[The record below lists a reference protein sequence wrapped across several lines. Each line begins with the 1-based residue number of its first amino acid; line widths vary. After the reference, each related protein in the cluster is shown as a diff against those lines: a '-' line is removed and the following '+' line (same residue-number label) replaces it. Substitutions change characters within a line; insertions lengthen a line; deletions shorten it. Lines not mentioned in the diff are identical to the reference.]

1 MNRSGKS
8 CCEEEHMKDIE
19 ELIREAEKALQNAFE
34 QIDENE
40 TARTRQVLDLFRK
53 EGVSYRHFAPTTG
66 YGYDD
71 IGRDTLERIYAGI
84 FHTEAALMRPH
95 VASGTAA
102 LSLTLFGMTKP
113 GDKIVSATGMP
124 YDTLLGVIG
133 TGNSTQPGSLKEM
146 GIGFESVELKDGS
159 IDVEAVDRAI
169 TTDTSLVIAQRSRGY
184 AWRPSLYPE
193 QFAELADMIHSRHPG
208 VALMVDNCYG
218 EFVCGDE
225 PTDYGADLCV
235 GSLIKNPGGGIA
247 PTGGYVAGKKDMVE
261 RIAGRLTAPGLGREL
276 GSYAASYRP
285 FYQGLFMAPHT
296 VAQALKTA
304 LLASRLFEN
313 LGLETSPSS
322 AERRADI
329 IQAIKMQ
336 SPERLVAFCQGIQT
350 ASPVDSMAMPEPWDM
365 PGYDD
370 QVVMAAGTFVA
381 GASIELSADGPIR
394 PPYTAFMQGGLTYTH
409 GKIALAEA
417 LKRMISTGAL
427 KVP

>member
-1 MNRSGKS
+1 MNRIEEMILRA
-8 CCEEEHMKDIE
+8 EEELKE
-19 ELIREAEKALQNAFE
+19 SFAR
-34 QIDENE
+34 IDENE
-40 TARTRQVLDLFRK
+40 MKRTKQVLDLFRQ
-53 EGVSYRHFAPTTG
+53 EGVSYRHFAPSTG

-71 IGRDTLERIYAGI
+71 IGRDTLERIYAGL

-102 LSLTLFGMTKP
+102 LSLTLFGLTKP
-113 GDKIVSATGMP
+113 GEKIVSATGMP

-133 TGNSTQPGSLKEM
+133 TGKGTQPGSLKEM
-146 GIGFESVELKDGS
+146 GVSFDCVELKDGK
-159 IDVEAVDRAI
+159 IDVRAVDQAI
-169 TTDTSLVIAQRSRGY
+169 TKDTSLVIAQRSRGY
-184 AWRPSLYPE
+184 AWRPSLFPE
-193 QFAELADMIHSRHPG
+193 AFAELADMIHSRHPG
-208 VALMVDNCYG
+208 VTLMVDNCYG
-218 EFVCGDE
+218 EFVCKDE
-225 PTDYGADLCV
+225 PTDYGADICV

-247 PTGGYVAGKKDMVE
+247 PTGGYVVGKLEKVE

-304 LLASRLFEN
+304 LLASRLFDN
-313 LGLETSPSS
+313 LGFETSPSS
-322 AERRADI
+322 KEQRADI
-329 IQAIKMQ
+329 IQAIKMET
-336 SPERLVAFCQGIQT
+336 PERLVAFCQGIQT

-394 PPYTAFMQGGLTYTH
+394 APYTAFMQGGLTYIH
-409 GKIALAEA
+409 GRIALSEA
-417 LKRMISTGAL
+417 LRRMMETGAL
-427 KVP
+427 KMP

>member
-1 MNRSGKS
+1 MNRIEEMILRA
-8 CCEEEHMKDIE
+8 EEELKE
-19 ELIREAEKALQNAFE
+19 SFAR
-34 QIDENE
+34 IDENE
-40 TARTRQVLDLFRK
+40 MKRTKQVLDLFRQ
-53 EGVSYRHFAPTTG
+53 EGVSYRHFAPSTG

-71 IGRDTLERIYAGI
+71 IGRDNLERIYAGI

-102 LSLTLFGMTKP
+102 LSLTLFGLTKP
-113 GDKIVSATGMP
+113 GEKIVSATGMP

-133 TGNSTQPGSLKEM
+133 TGKGSQPGSLKEM
-146 GIGFESVELKDGS
+146 GVSFECVELKDGK
-159 IDVEAVDRAI
+159 INVPAVEKAI
-169 TTDTSLVIAQRSRGY
+169 TKDTSLVIAQRSRGY
-184 AWRPSLYPE
+184 AWRPSLFPE
-193 QFAELADMIHSRHPG
+193 EFAELADMIHSRHPG
-208 VALMVDNCYG
+208 VTLMVDNCYG
-218 EFVCGDE
+218 EFVCKDE
-225 PTDYGADLCV
+225 PTDYGADICV

-247 PTGGYVAGKKDMVE
+247 PTGGYVAGKHDKVE

-304 LLASRLFEN
+304 LLASRLFDN
-313 LGLETSPSS
+313 LGFETSPSS
-322 AERRADI
+322 KEQRADI
-329 IQAIKMQ
+329 IQAIKMET
-336 SPERLVAFCQGIQT
+336 PERLVAFCQGIQT

-394 PPYTAFMQGGLTYTH
+394 APYTAFMQGGLTYVH
-409 GKIALAEA
+409 GRIALSEA
-417 LKRMISTGAL
+417 LRRMMETGAL
-427 KVP
+427 KMP